1 MSKAHVNP
9 AELRRFAQALKRF
22 NSELET
28 LINGLHA
35 RLLNL
40 EKTWDDQEQRKFMKE
55 FEQSMR
61 MLNRF
66 LDSSSLHVPVLLKKA
81 RLIEDYL
88 QQH

>member
-1 MSKAHVNP
+1 MAKAHVNP
-9 AELRRFAQALKRF
+9 VELRRFAQDLKRF
-22 NSELET
+22 NSELEA
-28 LINGLHA
+28 LINGLHG

-55 FEQSMR
+55 FEQSTR
-61 MLNRF
+61 MLKRF
-66 LDSSSLHVPVLLKKA
+66 LDSSGLHVPVLLKKA

>member
-9 AELRRFAQALKRF
+9 AELRRFAQDLKRLT
-22 NSELET
+22 SELET
-28 LINGLHA
+28 LINGLHS
-35 RLLNL
+35 RLLSL

-66 LDSSSLHVPVLLKKA
+66 LDASGLHVPVLLKKA

>member
-9 AELRRFAQALKRF
+9 AELRRFAQDLKRF

-28 LINGLHA
+28 LVNGLHS
-35 RLLNL
+35 RLLSL

-55 FEQSMR
+55 FEQSMK

-66 LDSSSLHVPVLLKKA
+66 LDSSGRHVPFLLKKA